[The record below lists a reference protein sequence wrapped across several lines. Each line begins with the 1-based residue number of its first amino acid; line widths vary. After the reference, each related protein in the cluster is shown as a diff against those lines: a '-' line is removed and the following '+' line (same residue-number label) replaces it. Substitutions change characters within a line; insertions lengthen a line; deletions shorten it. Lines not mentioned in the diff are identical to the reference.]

1 MKISKQR
8 KTVRIVFWALA
19 VATMVAI
26 ALFSAQNGESS
37 SETSSGVTVMILRIF
52 HPDFDLLSAAEQA
65 ELIES
70 IHLLIRKLAHFSAYA
85 FLGFNCACASL
96 TYFWRNGRRF
106 AVSFA
111 IGAAYAVSDEIHQLF
126 VPQRAGTITDVLID
140 SCGVVA
146 GVLLSL
152 FIIAR
157 IFKKHIRS
165 NEE

>member
-52 HPDFDLLSAAEQA
+52 RPDFDLLSAAEQA

-85 FLGFNCACASL
+85 FLGFNCANASL
-96 TYFWRNGRRF
+96 TYFWQNGRRF

-126 VPQRAGTITDVLID
+126 VSGRSCEFRDFAID
-140 SCGVVA
+140 LCGCAV
-146 GVLLSL
+146 G
-152 FIIAR
+152 IIFGLCAYI
-157 IFKKHIRS
+157 IFLKRMLM
-165 NEE
+165 